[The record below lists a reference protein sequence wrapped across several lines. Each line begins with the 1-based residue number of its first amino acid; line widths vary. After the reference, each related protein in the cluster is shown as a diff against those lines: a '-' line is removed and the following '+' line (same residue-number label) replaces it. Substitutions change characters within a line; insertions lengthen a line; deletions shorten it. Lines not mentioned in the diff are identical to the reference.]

1 MIHKY
6 KLGGLNIVLD
16 VHSGGVFLVDEITY
30 DMLDNVEPPF
40 EKECPDRVI
49 EKLTRFYQEND
60 IRSCYDEVTAL
71 HKDGILFSGDDYEQF
86 AERSVPA
93 PVKAM
98 CLLVEQDCNLRCEY
112 CFASAGDY
120 GLGKRMHM
128 DFETG
133 KKALDFLLENSGDR
147 ENLELDFFGGEPL
160 MNWDVVKRLVTYGR
174 NREKEYGKRFRF
186 TITTNGLLLDDE
198 KMDFI
203 NKEMSNVVLSVD
215 GRKEVNDRVRKRID
229 GTGCYDAVMDKYKAL
244 VEKRNY
250 ENYYVRGTFT
260 GYNLDF
266 CKDVLHLYEQG
277 FDQISVEPV
286 VSEPSMSY
294 ALTEKDLPAIF
305 SEYERLAKILLEKNK
320 PDKPG
325 EQDKQGEQNKP
336 WGQNKRLNFFHFMLD
351 LDQGPCA
358 IKRLRG
364 CGSGNE
370 YVAITPEGDI
380 YPCHQF
386 VGIEKY
392 KMGNINEG
400 TFNTDIKKEF
410 ASAHIYSKED
420 CKKCWAKF
428 YCSGGCNANNY
439 IYTGDILTAHKFSC
453 QMEKKRL
460 ECAIMI
466 KAANVAEEADA
477 SERHE

>member
-6 KLGGLNIVLD
+6 KLNGLNIVLD
-16 VHSGGVFLVDEITY
+16 VHSGGVHLVDELTY
-30 DMLDNVEPPF
+30 DILDNVQPPF
-40 EKECPDRVI
+40 DEECPEKVV
-49 EKLTRFYQEND
+49 EKLSRFYAPED
-60 IRSCYDEVTAL
+60 IKSCYKEVVEL
-71 HKDGILFSGDDYEQF
+71 YNDGILFSEDDYERF
-86 AERSVPA
+86 AKYSVAA

-112 CFASAGDY
+112 CFASTGDY

-133 KKALDFLLENSGDR
+133 KKAMDFLLENSGDR

-160 MNWDVVKRLVTYGR
+160 MNWNVVKQLVEYGR
-174 NREKEYGKRFRF
+174 SKEAEYGKRFRF
-186 TITTNGLLLDDE
+186 TITTNGMLLDEE

-203 NKEMSNVVLSVD
+203 NKEMSNVVMSVD
-215 GRKEVNDRVRKRID
+215 GRKCVNDRVRKRVD
-229 GTGCYDAVMDKYKAL
+229 GTGCYDKIMDKYKQLA
-244 VEKRNY
+244 EKRNY

-260 GYNLDF
+260 KYNLDF
-266 CKDVLHLYEQG
+266 AEDVVHLYNEG

-286 VSEPSMSY
+286 VAEPTMGY
-294 ALTEKDLPAIF
+294 ALTERDLPAIF
-305 SEYERLAKILLEKNK
+305 SEYEKLANIILEH
-320 PDKPG
+320 
-325 EQDKQGEQNKP
+325 DKQGKHF
-336 WGQNKRLNFFHFMLD
+336 NFFHFMLD

-386 VGIEKY
+386 VGYDEY
-392 KMGNINEG
+392 KMGNLNDG
-400 TFNTDIKKEF
+400 SFNMEMKNDF
-410 ASAHIYSKED
+410 AKAHIYTKEE

-428 YCSGGCNANNY
+428 YCSGGCNANNF
-439 IYTGDILTAHKFSC
+439 IYAGNILNSYKLAC
-453 QMEKKRL
+453 EMQKKRL

-466 KAANVAEEADA
+466 KAAKALEKAEKNSD
-477 SERHE
+477 